1 MTTAGKRCWRLTAS
15 SLRNAAA
22 CNTWNFYESS
32 RRSAAAIAE
41 NYDHRG
47 LKALRTIL
55 HVDMDAFYASVEER
69 DRPELK
75 GQPLIVGGMGGR
87 GVVAAANYAVRR
99 FGVRSA
105 MPMREALRRCP
116 QAVCIAPRMAL
127 YQEVSAQVFAIFHE
141 FTPLVEGLSLDEA
154 FLDVGAGQRLL
165 GSPEFIG
172 GEIRRRIRA
181 ATQLT
186 ASVGI
191 ASNKLL
197 AKIASN
203 LNKPDGM
210 CRIGPDN
217 MQGILDALP
226 IERLLGVGRKSLPA
240 VHAAGIRTFGDLQR
254 AREEAL
260 WRAFGARGKSMQALA
275 AGIDDRPV
283 VADRPTQ
290 SISTEETFET
300 DIRGTAELGRRL
312 TALADRTAARLR
324 SHGLIAGQVTLK
336 IRQADFAT
344 FTRQRVLEPATQD
357 TTAICALARL
367 LLSAWLSGHPD
378 AAVRLL
384 GVGAAELQRPRQGD
398 LFLEPRPKDPRL
410 DAAVDG
416 IRDRFGRDALTRASS
431 LAGSRGAAR
440 PRHG

>member
-1 MTTAGKRCWRLTAS
+1 
-15 SLRNAAA
+15 
-22 CNTWNFYESS
+22 
-32 RRSAAAIAE
+32 
-41 NYDHRG
+41 
-47 LKALRTIL
+47 
-55 HVDMDAFYASVEER
+55 MDAFYASVEER

-75 GQPLIVGGMGGR
+75 GKPLIVGGTGSR

-116 QAVCIAPRMAL
+116 EAVCISPRMSL
-127 YQEVSAQVFAIFHE
+127 YQEVSTQIFAIFHE
-141 FTPLVEGLSLDEA
+141 FTPLAEGLSLDEA
-154 FLDVGAGQRLL
+154 FLDVSASQRLL
-165 GSPEFIG
+165 GGPEIIG
-172 GEIRRRIRA
+172 AEIRRRIRA
-181 ATQLT
+181 ATLLT

-191 ASNKLL
+191 APNKLL

-217 MQGILDALP
+217 MHEVLDGLP

-240 VHAAGIRTFGDLQR
+240 VQAAGIRTFGDLQR
-254 AREEAL
+254 AGDEVL

-275 AGIDDRPV
+275 TGIDDRPV
-283 VADRPTQ
+283 VADRETK

-300 DIRGTAELGRRL
+300 DIRGTAELEGRL

-324 SHGLIAGQVTLK
+324 SHDLIAGQVTLK
-336 IRQADFAT
+336 IRRADFAT
-344 FTRQRVLEPATQD
+344 HTRQRVLEPPTHD
-357 TTAICALARL
+357 TAAIYALARL
-367 LLSAWLSGHPD
+367 LLSEWSTLHPD

-384 GVGAAELQRPRQGD
+384 GVGAADLRQPRQAD
-398 LFLEPRPKDPRL
+398 LFLAPQAKDSRL

-416 IRDRFGRDALTRASS
+416 IRDRFGRGALTRASS
-431 LAGSRGAAR
+431 LVSSRGATR